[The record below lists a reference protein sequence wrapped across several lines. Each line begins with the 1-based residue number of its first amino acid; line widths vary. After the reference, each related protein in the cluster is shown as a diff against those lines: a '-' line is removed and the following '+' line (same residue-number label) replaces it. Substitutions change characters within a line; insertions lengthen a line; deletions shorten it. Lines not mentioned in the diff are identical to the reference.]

1 MGRVNSLMTHLSVIS
16 VLEGHLKYSDVT
28 HRLNSHKHVNPLDT
42 RMLNAVTD
50 GIIDYTQ
57 Y

>member
-42 RMLNAVTD
+42 RMLNAVTME
-50 GIIDYTQ
+50 IDYTQ